1 MINKV
6 LVAEDID
13 SINFGVVKTLTAQG
27 IHDYDVAQYCD
38 DAYVKFKKALLDDA
52 PYDLLITDL
61 SFKKDHRNEKLM
73 NGEALLTQ
81 LKKEQPSLK
90 IIVFTVEDHP
100 QKFKSIWETGL
111 VDAYVCKDR
120 KGLKD
125 LINAIE
131 TVKNGGKYTS
141 QQLQTSIG
149 NSKTLKITELDT
161 MLITLLS
168 EGYTQIEIET
178 LFKAKNIA
186 PNSRSSIEKRLK
198 DLRDDLG
205 AKTMIHLVTIA
216 KELRLI

>member
-1 MINKV
+1 MIKKV

-13 SINFGVVKTLTAQG
+13 SINIGVVKTLKEQG
-27 IHDYDVAQYCD
+27 ILDYDVAQYCD
-38 DAYVKFKKALLDDA
+38 DAYVKFKKELLDEA

-61 SFKKDHRNEKLM
+61 SFKKDHRNEKLA

-100 QKFKSIWETGL
+100 QKFKTIWETGFI
-111 VDAYVCKDR
+111 DAYVCKDR
-120 KGLKD
+120 NGLKN
-125 LINAIE
+125 LIAAIE
-131 TVKNGGKYTS
+131 TIKNGGKYTS
-141 QQLQTSIG
+141 LKLQRSIG
-149 NSKTLKITELDT
+149 KKNTVQITELDT

-168 EGYTQIEIET
+168 EGYTQKEIEI
-178 LFKAKNIA
+178 LFKAKNIS
-186 PNSRSSIEKRLK
+186 PSSRSSIEKRLK

>member
-1 MINKV
+1 MIKKV

-13 SINFGVVKTLTAQG
+13 SINLGVVKTLKEQG
-27 IHDYDVAQYCD
+27 ILDYNVAQYCD
-38 DAYVKFKKALLDDA
+38 DAYVKFKKELLNEA

-61 SFKKDHRNEKLM
+61 SFKKDHRNEKLA
-73 NGEALLTQ
+73 NGEALFTQ

-100 QKFKSIWETGL
+100 QKFKTIWETGFI
-111 VDAYVCKDR
+111 DAYVCKDR
-120 KGLKD
+120 NGLKN
-125 LINAIE
+125 LIAAIE
-131 TVKNGGKYTS
+131 AIKNGGKYTS
-141 QQLQTSIG
+141 LKLQRSIG
-149 NSKTLKITELDT
+149 NKNTVQITELDT

-168 EGYTQIEIET
+168 EGYTQKEIEI
-178 LFKAKNIA
+178 LFKAKNIS
-186 PNSRSSIEKRLK
+186 PSSRSSIEKRLK